1 MGVKETILLYLKK
14 SWIYVVIALTPLF
27 PAFIAVG
34 MLIVIDFFVAIY
46 VSWKLKETITSRK
59 MSQSISKFLL
69 YNAAIL
75 SGFLCETYLLKEI
88 GFVRIILGLIA
99 IVEFKSISE
108 SINRLL
114 GLDLWTA
121 LKNAF
126 RRNIDSLTKPE
137 DKK

>member
-1 MGVKETILLYLKK
+1 
-14 SWIYVVIALTPLF
+14 
-27 PAFIAVG
+27 
-34 MLIVIDFFVAIY
+34 